1 MFVEII
7 PAVDIMKGKVVRLLK
22 GNPKL
27 AKSYDHLGEP
37 VSLARRWE
45 HEGARII
52 HIVDLDAALGLGSNI
67 EVICDIVKSVSVP
80 VQVGGGIRSIGLARR
95 LFSIG
100 VKRIIV
106 GSLAFSDPSAIK
118 TLLREFGNERIAVAL
133 DHQRGIVMVGG
144 WRRSSGISVVEAAE
158 KFGEI
163 GVKLFLVTSIHR
175 DGTLLGPDLEVLSTL
190 TSLGYR
196 IMAAGGIRSINDI
209 LALKDLGVYGVIVG
223 RALYEGK
230 ISLSEALRAA
240 GRIKVEW

>member
-1 MFVEII
+1 MEIM

-22 GNPKL
+22 GNPKQ
-27 AKSYDHLGEP
+27 AKSYDHLGDP

-45 HEGARII
+45 REGARII

-67 EVICDIVKSVSVP
+67 EMIGDVVKSVSVP
-80 VQVGGGIRSIGLARR
+80 VQAGGGIRSISLARR

-106 GSLAFSDPSAIK
+106 GSLAFSDPSAIE
-118 TLLREFGNERIAVAL
+118 TLLREFGDERIAVAL
-133 DHQRGIVMVGG
+133 DHNRGIVMVGG
-144 WRRSSGISVVEAAE
+144 WKRSAGISVEEAAE
-158 KFGEI
+158 RFREI
-163 GVKLFLVTSIHR
+163 GIKFFLVTSIHR

-190 TSLGYR
+190 TSQGYR
-196 IMAAGGIRSINDI
+196 IIAAGGISCINDI

-230 ISLSEALRAA
+230 ISLSEALRVA
-240 GRIKVEW
+240 GND